1 MSIYKTHLKIEHLVD
16 IPDITRQG
24 AEITENVLDTD
35 VMLGVTW
42 GTDAVGDIAQHWHHL
57 FLWSS
62 YKGNGKIMN
71 YLPHTTIIMCSCLF

>member
-1 MSIYKTHLKIEHLVD
+1 MVSTQMSIYKTHLKIEHLVD

-42 GTDAVGDIAQHWHHL
+42 GTDQGRVG
-57 FLWSS
+57 
-62 YKGNGKIMN
+62 KKITGGALLSRPKCVVQV
-71 YLPHTTIIMCSCLF
+71 YYDCIRQTGCVL